1 FNVCAQIR
9 RGQFGQNLR
18 VLLLSSDTNREG
30 LTQHAHSQNAADG
43 YLVIPFDMGELAQ
56 MAQEVLPP
64 ESAAA
69 PEQHAE
75 GLDNELEN
83 ALTGTGPSYSP
94 PPLPPTSTPPAGAP
108 PKLPRR
114 ERRSAITEEDRAF
127 LDRAFQS
134 LAERKAELLAESR
147 QLKRPTVRPE
157 LKGTP
162 EGKIQMLREELK
174 HREAQVARIGEI
186 WSVRERELLT
196 VEDRLHDKD
205 VEVQSVKMQLEEL
218 QRRLMEAKAG
228 FEQRE
233 REHGAAVQ
241 ELLEQKFVGE
251 KEVIETVSAKEK
263 ELYVLRREL
272 TAREEEIAQQTQAL
286 ESRAR
291 EYEELEKQLNV
302 LTLEGEV
309 REKNL
314 QETIEARE
322 QELAANAQAIEEL
335 QQELDRT
342 VADRDQRL
350 SELNGEREA
359 LQEALESARNEREQT
374 VSDLENRLAEA
385 AQREAEAAEAYE
397 RLTQDRAQSEQQ
409 LNEQLSELE

>member
-1 FNVCAQIR
+1 
-9 RGQFGQNLR
+9 
-18 VLLLSSDTNREG
+18 
-30 LTQHAHSQNAADG
+30 
-43 YLVIPFDMGELAQ
+43 
-56 MAQEVLPP
+56 
-64 ESAAA
+64 
-69 PEQHAE
+69 
-75 GLDNELEN
+75 
-83 ALTGTGPSYSP
+83 
-94 PPLPPTSTPPAGAP
+94 
-108 PKLPRR
+108 R

-286 ESRAR
+286 DTRAR

-309 REKNL
+309 REK
-314 QETIEARE
+314 
-322 QELAANAQAIEEL
+322 ELAANAQAIEEL

-397 RLTQDRAQSEQQ
+397 RLTQ
-409 LNEQLSELE
+409 